1 MSILSKGFLWC
12 IVGNPQLVS
21 HTFTV
26 RVCVIGRG
34 FLRCSKYGV
43 GCLFLHLE
51 YPYPWPLLLCPQ
63 PIGAINFLR
72 LPVCELYMTS
82 KRFSNT
88 GRILLTAVSSS
99 LSLTL
104 RLQNLKG
111 QRFFM
116 ECVKFD
122 VCPAN
127 VSYNIDKK
135 NIWPTD
141 QTTFFYDC
149 LLIKW
154 WNGLGRVG
162 FATKH
167 DNYVE
172 LQTIFKGWSMAY
184 HFRQR
189 YCREPYKRFT
199 KAIKIFGLQ
208 FNLRDNKW

>member
-26 RVCVIGRG
+26 RVCVTGRG

-51 YPYPWPLLLCPQ
+51 YSYPWPLLLCPQ

-88 GRILLTAVSSS
+88 GVYYLP
-99 LSLTL
+99 LS
-104 RLQNLKG
+104 RVVCPWHYDFKKG

-116 ECVKFD
+116 ECAKFD

-135 NIWPTD
+135 NIWLTD
-141 QTTFFYDC
+141 QTTFFVTVYFLSDETA
-149 LLIKW
+149 W
-154 WNGLGRVG
+154 
-162 FATKH
+162 
-167 DNYVE
+167 DE
-172 LQTIFKGWSMAY
+172 LVLRQSMI
-184 HFRQR
+184 
-189 YCREPYKRFT
+189 T
-199 KAIKIFGLQ
+199 M
-208 FNLRDNKW
+208 

>member
-26 RVCVIGRG
+26 RVCVTGRE

-51 YPYPWPLLLCPQ
+51 YSYPWPLLLCPQ

-116 ECVKFD
+116 ECAKFD

-141 QTTFFYDC
+141 QTTFFVTVYFLSDETA
-149 LLIKW
+149 W
-154 WNGLGRVG
+154 
-162 FATKH
+162 
-167 DNYVE
+167 DE
-172 LQTIFKGWSMAY
+172 LVLRQSMI
-184 HFRQR
+184 
-189 YCREPYKRFT
+189 T
-199 KAIKIFGLQ
+199 M
-208 FNLRDNKW
+208 

>member
-1 MSILSKGFLWC
+1 MMHRRKPTVSLAYVYCKGVRDWPWVSEMFKIWSWLSLSS
-12 IVGNPQLVS
+12 VL
-21 HTFTV
+21 
-26 RVCVIGRG
+26 
-34 FLRCSKYGV
+34 
-43 GCLFLHLE
+43 LH
-51 YPYPWPLLLCPQ
+51 WPLLLCPQ

-88 GRILLTAVSSS
+88 GRILLIAVSSS

-116 ECVKFD
+116 ECAKFD

-141 QTTFFYDC
+141 QTTYFVTVYFLSDETA
-149 LLIKW
+149 W
-154 WNGLGRVG
+154 
-162 FATKH
+162 
-167 DNYVE
+167 DE
-172 LQTIFKGWSMAY
+172 LVLRQTMITM
-184 HFRQR
+184 
-189 YCREPYKRFT
+189 
-199 KAIKIFGLQ
+199 
-208 FNLRDNKW
+208 

>member
-26 RVCVIGRG
+26 RVCVTGRG

-51 YPYPWPLLLCPQ
+51 YSYPWPLLWCPQ

-116 ECVKFD
+116 ECAKFD

-127 VSYNIDKK
+127 VSYRYNIDKK

-141 QTTFFYDC
+141 QTTFFVTVYFLSDETA
-149 LLIKW
+149 W
-154 WNGLGRVG
+154 
-162 FATKH
+162 
-167 DNYVE
+167 DE
-172 LQTIFKGWSMAY
+172 LVLRQSMI
-184 HFRQR
+184 
-189 YCREPYKRFT
+189 T
-199 KAIKIFGLQ
+199 M
-208 FNLRDNKW
+208 